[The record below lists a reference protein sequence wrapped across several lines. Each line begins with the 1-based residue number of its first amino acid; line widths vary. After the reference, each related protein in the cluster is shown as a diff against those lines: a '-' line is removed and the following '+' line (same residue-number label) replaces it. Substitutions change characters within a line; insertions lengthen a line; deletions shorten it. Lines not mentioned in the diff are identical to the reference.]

1 MSFTRLLITAVIIE
15 NRPVAHV
22 AAQYGVSQSWLFEL
36 VARYKAEG
44 ETAFEPRSRRPKTV
58 PRTTPAEVVDLIV
71 EYREKLTAT
80 GLDAGPDTIAWHLTH
95 HHGVTVSRA
104 TISRYLQAHGLVTP
118 EPKKKPKSSYIR
130 FAAAMPNQTW
140 QSDFTHYRLRRPDGR
155 PGADTEILS
164 WLDDCSRFAL
174 SVTAHHRVT
183 GAIVLRTFRETVAE
197 HGTPASTLTD
207 NGMVFTTRLSQG
219 KKGAGTRN
227 GFETELRRLNIVQ
240 KNSTP
245 GHPTTCGKVERF
257 QQTMKKWLRGQD
269 EQPTTIDDLQALLD
283 AFVEEYNDHRPHRSL
298 EHRATPATIY
308 TTRPKATP
316 STGDR
321 DDDTHDRV
329 RHDKVDKAGKITWRY
344 RGEMYSIGIGRT
356 HTGTRVIVL
365 AQDLEIRVIDA
376 VTGELIRELVLDTT
390 KRYQGTGR
398 PPGPTR

>member
-1 MSFTRLLITAVIIE
+1 MTLNRLLITSVVIE
-15 NRPVAHV
+15 NRSVRDV

-36 VARYKAEG
+36 LARYKAEG
-44 ETAFEPRSRRPKTV
+44 EAAFEPRSKRPASSSTAI
-58 PRTTPAEVVDLIV
+58 PAETVDLIL
-71 EYREKLTAT
+71 ELREKLTAT
-80 GLDAGPDTIAWHLTH
+80 GLDAGPDTIGWHLTH
-95 HHGVTVSRA
+95 QHGVTVSRA
-104 TISRYLQAHGLVTP
+104 TIARYLAKAGLVTP

-130 FAAAMPNQTW
+130 FQAAMPNETW

-155 PGADTEILS
+155 PGADCEILT

-183 GAIVLRTFRETVAE
+183 GPIVLRTFRETIAE
-197 HGTPASTLTD
+197 HGIPASTLTD

-227 GFETELRRLNIVQ
+227 GFETELRRLGITQ

-269 EQPTTIDDLQALLD
+269 EQPTVIDDLQALLD
-283 AFVEEYNDHRPHRSL
+283 AFVTEYNDHRPHRSL
-298 EHRATPATIY
+298 DHRATPATVY

-316 STGDR
+316 STGAR
-321 DDDTHDRV
+321 EDDTHDRV
-329 RHDKVDKAGKITWRY
+329 RYDKVDKAGKITWRY

-365 AQDLEIRVIDA
+365 SQDLEIRVIDA
-376 VTGELIRELVLDTT
+376 ATGELIRELVLDTS

>member
-1 MSFTRLLITAVIIE
+1 MSLTRLLITAVVIE
-15 NRPVAHV
+15 NRSVAHV

-44 ETAFEPRSRRPKTV
+44 EAAFEPRSRRPKTV
-58 PRTTPAEVVDLIV
+58 PRTTPAEVVELIV
-71 EYREKLTAT
+71 EYREKLTTT
-80 GLDAGPDTIAWHLTH
+80 GLDAGPDTIAWHLEH

-118 EPKKKPKSSYIR
+118 QPKKKPKSSYIR
-130 FAAAMPNQTW
+130 FAAAMPNETW
-140 QSDFTHYRLRRPDGR
+140 QADFTHYRLTKADGR
-155 PGADTEILS
+155 PGADCEILT
-164 WLDDCSRFAL
+164 WLDDCSRYAL

-183 GAIVLRTFRETVAE
+183 GTIVLTTFRQTVAE
-197 HGTPASTLTD
+197 HGIPASTLTD

-227 GFETELRRLNIVQ
+227 GFETELRRLNVVQ
-240 KNSTP
+240 KNGRP
-245 GHPTTCGKVERF
+245 NHPTTQGKVERF
-257 QQTMKKWLRGQD
+257 QQTMKKWLRGQP
-269 EQPTTIDDLQALLD
+269 EQPTSIDDLQALID
-283 AFVEEYNDHRPHRSL
+283 AFVEEYNEHRPHRSL
-298 EHRATPATIY
+298 DHRATPATIY

-316 STGDR
+316 STGNR

-344 RGEMYSIGIGRT
+344 QGQMYSIGIGRT

-365 AQDLEIRVIDA
+365 AQDLDIRIIDA
-376 VTGELIRELVLDTT
+376 ATGELLRELTLDTT